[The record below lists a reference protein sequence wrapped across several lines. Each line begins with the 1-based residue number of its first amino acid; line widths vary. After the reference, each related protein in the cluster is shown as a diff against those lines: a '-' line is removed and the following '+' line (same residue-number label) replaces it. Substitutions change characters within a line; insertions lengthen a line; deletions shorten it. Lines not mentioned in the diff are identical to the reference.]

1 MADSTT
7 HYGLTKPLGTE
18 YYNISVPNGNMDKID
33 TALHALGSG
42 LAIIAT
48 GDTHVAAASGDF
60 IYIHSHGTLA
70 EGLYKATTSIA
81 LNAALSGSN
90 VTAVTGGG
98 LNTKVDKVSGKG
110 LSANDYTTTE
120 KTKLAGI
127 ESGAQVNPG
136 AATTSAAGLMSAA
149 DKTKLNGIANN
160 ANNYSLPTAANGTK
174 GGIQIGYSQNGKNYP
189 VQLSSEKAYVNVPWS
204 DTTYSDATTS
214 THGLMSAADKT
225 KLNGISSTANRVDI
239 STVTVTKSF
248 TLAANNVAGYS
259 ATQMGYTW
267 PAGYWPI
274 SVRKAETDCGALV
287 CGFDITASGVM
298 TMVSIANPFAASL
311 SGTLTVVVACI
322 KTT

>member
-18 YYNISVPNGNMDKID
+18 YYNVSVPNGNMDKID
-33 TALHALGSG
+33 TALNGLGSG
-42 LAIIAT
+42 VAIIAK
-48 GDTHVAAASGDF
+48 GNTHAAASTGDF
-60 IYIHSHGTLA
+60 IYVHGHDTLA
-70 EGLYKATTSIA
+70 EGMYRATASIA
-81 LNAALSGSN
+81 ANADLSGSN
-90 VTAVTGGG
+90 VAAATGGG
-98 LNTKVDKVSGKG
+98 LNALASNTNTALAGKVDKVTGKG
-110 LSANDYTTTE
+110 LSTNDYTTTE
-120 KTKLAGI
+120 KTKLSGIQAGAQVNPGNATTGAAGLMSATDKSKLDGI
-127 ESGAQVNPG
+127 QSGAQVNPG
-136 AATTSAAGLMSAA
+136 NATTSAAGLMSAA
-149 DKTKLNGIANN
+149 DKTKLD
-160 ANNYSLPTAANGTK
+160 
-174 GGIQIGYSQNGKNYP
+174 GIQSGAQ
-189 VQLSSEKAYVNVPWS
+189 VNPGN
-204 DTTYSDATTS
+204 ATTS
-214 THGLMSAADKT
+214 AAGLMSAADKV

-248 TLAANNVAGYS
+248 TLAANNVVGYS

-274 SVRKAETDCGALV
+274 SVRKAETDCGVLV